1 MQSIIEI
8 LLVNVKE
15 GKAKKT
21 GNDYRITEA
30 HCVLRND
37 DGTPGAVG
45 VLTVPKALEESAR
58 PGTYTASFALEA
70 ATFGENQ
77 GKIVA
82 ALKGLVPVPPS
93 AQRRPA
99 APSPTTAG

>member
-8 LLVNVKE
+8 LIVNTKE

-21 GNDYRITEA
+21 GNDYKIMEA

-45 VLTVPKALEESAR
+45 VLTVPKALEQSAK

-70 ATFGENQ
+70 ATYGENQ

-82 ALKGLVPVPPS
+82 ALKGLVPVPPGQLKRLS
-93 AQRRPA
+93 G
-99 APSPTTAG
+99 AGPQS